1 MRKVEQAGLTEAKG
15 PNAWD
20 VALPGLGSGAQ
31 LVPLALCCR
40 TFGGCSPQGSS
51 LVAGAPFPPL
61 NPRLSS
67 FLHIVMEKELREDYN
82 THQHWPGHRTFSL
95 YVFILN
101 VCFN

>member
-20 VALPGLGSGAQ
+20 VALPGLGPGAQ
-31 LVPLALCCR
+31 SVPLALCCR
-40 TFGGCSPQGSS
+40 TFGRCSPQGSS

-67 FLHIVMEKELREDYN
+67 FLHIVMEKELRED
-82 THQHWPGHRTFSL
+82 
-95 YVFILN
+95 
-101 VCFN
+101 